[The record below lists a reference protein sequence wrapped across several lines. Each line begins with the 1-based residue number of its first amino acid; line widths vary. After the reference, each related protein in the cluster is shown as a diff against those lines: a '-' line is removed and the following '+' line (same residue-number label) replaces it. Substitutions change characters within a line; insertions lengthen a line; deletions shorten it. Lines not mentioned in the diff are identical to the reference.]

1 MCGIAGLYIKQPEHP
16 IIPGAETIEYY
27 IDCLLKEIEPRGDD
41 ATGVVSVAV
50 GETEAKLDKG
60 AMTASKFIEERR
72 PLVHNP
78 RMILCHTRLATKGDE
93 KNLENDHPVQ
103 YESVFVTHN
112 GHIRNDDELFEKFKD
127 ELPRK
132 AQVDTEIIS
141 ALMYKHGI
149 DKAHLALQELDGNM
163 AVAVIDPKRNPDTL
177 LLAKGSASPLVILE
191 TPFVISW
198 ASTKWALEH
207 AWHDTFGKHPKQKW
221 FSELGY
227 GKLKIITPD
236 EVENLEFKPYTKTY
250 SYHGW
255 PKNTGFQ
262 GNARGRQWNGD
273 DWEEAWDTDVP
284 AWNEQQRRKY
294 DKLCEC
300 GETQYWHGGKDYEGP
315 CVKVGIDCDKF
326 RSLDY
331 EDEDE
336 KSEAEKHRE
345 KFKREIKVY
354 SGTDNS
360 ITIMVKCVGCDT
372 LHEKDTCEDIYGY
385 WMCQDCYHFDPNE
398 NETAPVQYDATE
410 ELDNDL
416 SKMILEQVAEELGLA
431 TAYAHWL
438 IFDAEEENFEHE
450 PWVVNSYCMAHDL
463 YQEKLTQAL
472 SNLGGDSS
480 CGVLEEEDCV

>member
-41 ATGVVSVAV
+41 ATGVVSVSV
-50 GETEAKLDKG
+50 GETEAKLNKA
-60 AMTASKFIEERR
+60 AMTASEFIKVRA
-72 PLVHNP
+72 PLVHDP

-93 KNLENDHPVQ
+93 KILDNDHPVQ

-141 ALMYKHGI
+141 AMMYKYGI

-191 TPFVISW
+191 TPFVLSW

-207 AWHDTFGKHPKQKW
+207 AWYDTFGKHPKQKW
-221 FSELGY
+221 FSDLGY

-236 EVENLEFKPYTKTY
+236 AVEDLEFKPYTKTY
-250 SYHGW
+250 TYHGW
-255 PKNTGFQ
+255 PKNTGYS
-262 GNARGRQWNGD
+262 GNSRGRQWAGD
-273 DWEEAWDTDVP
+273 DWEDDASWGTDVP
-284 AWNEQQRRKY
+284 AWSAQQRRKY

-315 CVKVGIDCDKF
+315 CVKAAIDCDKF
-326 RSLDY
+326 RPLDY
-331 EDEDE
+331 EEE
-336 KSEAEKHRE
+336 KTEAELHQER
-345 KFKREIKVY
+345 FKRQINVY

-360 ITIMVKCVGCDT
+360 IVVKVLCVGCET
-372 LHEKDTCEDIYGY
+372 LNNRDECEDVYGY
-385 WMCQDCYHFDPNE
+385 WMCQACYHHEPE
-398 NETAPVQYDATE
+398 QEYDATE
-410 ELDNDL
+410 ELGDDI
-416 SKMILEQVAEELGLA
+416 SKMVLEEVAEELGLA
-431 TAYAHWL
+431 VAYTHWL
-438 IFDAEEENFEHE
+438 IFDAEEHNFEHE
-450 PWVVNSYCMAHDL
+450 PWVVNSYCNAHDL
-463 YQEKLTQAL
+463 YQEKLTKAL
-472 SNLGGDSS
+472 SDFGGDST
-480 CGVLEEEDCV
+480 CGVLEEDDCV